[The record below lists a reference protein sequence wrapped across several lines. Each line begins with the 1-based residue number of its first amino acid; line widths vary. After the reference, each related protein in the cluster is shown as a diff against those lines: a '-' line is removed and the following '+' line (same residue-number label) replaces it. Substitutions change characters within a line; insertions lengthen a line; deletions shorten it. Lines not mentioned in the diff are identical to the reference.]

1 MTWQKVRQHYP
12 HQWLLVEAIKAH
24 SKPGKRIVSDL
35 SVINTFPNS
44 TSALQSYLELHREAP
59 DRELYVF
66 HTERQQL
73 NIEERLWSGIRR
85 GR

>member
-12 HQWLLVEAIKAH
+12 HQWLLLEAIKAH
-24 SKPGKRIVSDL
+24 SEPGKRIVSDL
-35 SVINTFPNS
+35 SVIDTFSNS
-44 TSALQSYLELHREAP
+44 TSALQNYLELHREAP

-66 HTERQQL
+66 HTEREQL